1 MLDKDKTTTDK
12 KRDWKTPEIKDF
24 GKIEEVTQKSLGAF
38 DGSGLENVV
47 HHPSM

>member
-1 MLDKDKTTTDK
+1 MEEKKTLVIK
-12 KRDWKTPEIKDF
+12 KEWKAPEIKDF

-38 DGSGLENVV
+38 DGSGLEHQV